1 MKQKGICGT
10 TWLMMLKPGQDP
22 FMMPSCHPD
31 QHFSEKHDSLPE
43 VVRSLRQNSAYPHPN
58 SQIPVAP
65 ETFSYLGS
73 ASWPPAG
80 GIALLPLSEHD
91 IIMEGRQGMGWL
103 SSTSSQ

>member
-1 MKQKGICGT
+1 MQWQRTGDAVKYEI
-10 TWLMMLKPGQDP
+10 LNLP
-22 FMMPSCHPD
+22 
-31 QHFSEKHDSLPE
+31 EKHDSLPE

-58 SQIPVAP
+58 SQIPLAP

-91 IIMEGRQGMGWL
+91 IIMEGRQGIGWL